1 MDSAPQ
7 IAGGQERL
15 QGYQDVL
22 GRKALKRL
30 VAPVTDYSQ
39 EAGRQ
44 AMEQLLK
51 ANPDLDAVF
60 AASDLLASGAFVE
73 LRRAGRR
80 VPEDCTEMI
89 TFFNI
94 SGAMIYLDDDGNQI
108 GYEDTFTKIQ
118 LCRDHYGANG
128 LGDDYVDQFIR

>member
-30 VAPVTDYSQ
+30 VDPVTDYSQ

-60 AASDLLASGAFVE
+60 AASDLLASGALVE

-80 VPEDCTEMI
+80 VPEEVAVGG
-89 TFFNI
+89 F
-94 SGAMIYLDDDGNQI
+94 DDSRIARESDPPL
-108 GYEDTFTKIQ
+108 TT
-118 LCRDHYGANG
+118 
-128 LGDDYVDQFIR
+128 IRHRSSWSPAR